1 MKAAFAALLLV
12 AGKALQDGARMSG
25 HEKHPFTKPPFRGI
39 SRQPDSVCVR
49 D

>member
-25 HEKHPFTKPPFRGI
+25 HEKHPHQAAISWHFEATRFRM
-39 SRQPDSVCVR
+39 C
-49 D
+49 